1 MGKWILLGGEVNSTH
16 VKGKT
21 AAGEG
26 RPVICKC
33 QNFDSQHA
41 LAVSRW
47 MTSVGC
53 PYGYPVYV
61 ALLVIKHGL
70 GPDHTGDRVDGEDVV
85 AVRVSICSEKR
96 SQVRTETFSV
106 RRTNK
111 ITPERLFLLLQTWT
125 RESTRYR
132 KILWYLCHWLRGESC
147 TWNTRCDRTRD
158 EMLDMDGKRYI
169 LDNITVSPAMRCK
182 DLISWLR
189 FFSRR
194 LVRAIMKIRF
204 WS

>member
-1 MGKWILLGGEVNSTH
+1 MGKWILGDKVNSTH

-47 MTSVGC
+47 MTGVGC
-53 PYGYPVYV
+53 PYGHPVYI
-61 ALLVIKHGL
+61 ALLVIKYSL
-70 GPDHTGDRVDGEDVV
+70 GPDHTGDRVDGEDIV
-85 AVRVSICSEKR
+85 AVRVSVCSEKR
-96 SQVRTETFSV
+96 SQIRAETFSV
-106 RRTNK
+106 RWMNK
-111 ITPERLFLLLQTWT
+111 ITAGRSFLLLQTWT

-132 KILWYLCHWLRGESC
+132 KTLWYLCHWLRRESC
-147 TWNTRCDRTRD
+147 TWNKRRNRTRD

-169 LDNITVSPAMRCK
+169 LDNITVSPAMGC
-182 DLISWLR
+182 
-189 FFSRR
+189 
-194 LVRAIMKIRF
+194 
-204 WS
+204 